1 LSSYTGFIVSSDKL
15 TRQQVEF
22 VLRRAAEIDT
32 HDPGTHDRGR
42 EGAATDGLSVN
53 ELLRLGEEAGLSGGS
68 VSRALT
74 ELRRGVSIEPEE
86 SGVVAHA
93 LGGSRIIVS
102 RVVPAPVETVRRAVD
117 RFLRD
122 QLMTIR
128 RHHGARI
135 EWERAQGIWP
145 GLVRS
150 LDFSKRYAFSLVT
163 RVETIVAEEETVETD
178 EFAEAFGGPGKAN
191 GVRDTSVTFNIDLAD
206 MRRER
211 LAQMGIRSALAF
223 ALVGLGGTMMF
234 PGFGVPDLV
243 ALASGGVA
251 AGGIFALDRKRYL
264 ESRSRVALAPERFL
278 DLLTQRQTTRRSLK
292 PLDPAE

>member
-1 LSSYTGFIVSSDKL
+1 LSRYNRLTVPSDKL
-15 TRQQVEF
+15 TRREVEF

-32 HDPGTHDRGR
+32 HDTGAHERGLAVDDGDRLTVT
-42 EGAATDGLSVN
+42 EV
-53 ELLRLGEEAGLSGGS
+53 LRLGEEAGLHGGS
-68 VSRALT
+68 VSQALT

-86 SGVVAHA
+86 RGVVAQA

-117 RFLRD
+117 RFLRE
-122 QLMTIR
+122 QLMTVR
-128 RHHGARI
+128 RHHGARV

-150 LDFSKRYAFSLVT
+150 LDFSKRYAFSLVS
-163 RVETIVAEEETVETD
+163 RVETVVAEEEGV
-178 EFAEAFGGPGKAN
+178 AGGA
-191 GVRDTSVTFNIDLAD
+191 RETSVTFNIDLAD

-211 LAQMGIRSALAF
+211 LAQMSIRSALAF
-223 ALVGLGGTMMF
+223 AIVGLGGTMMF

-278 DLLTQRQTTRRSLK
+278 DLLTQRQTNRRR
-292 PLDPAE
+292 PPDDAP

>member
-1 LSSYTGFIVSSDKL
+1 VSSEKL

-32 HDPGTHDRGR
+32 HGGAPHGPGSD
-42 EGAATDGLSVN
+42 ADASDGLSVH
-53 ELLRLGEEAGLSGGS
+53 EVLRLGEEAGLHGGS

-86 SGVVAHA
+86 SGVVAQA
-93 LGGSRIIVS
+93 LGGSHIIVS

-117 RFLRD
+117 RFLRE
-122 QLMTIR
+122 QLMTVR

-150 LDFSKRYAFSLVT
+150 LDFSKRYAFSLVS
-163 RVETIVAEEETVETD
+163 RVETIVAEED
-178 EFAEAFGGPGKAN
+178 GADG
-191 GVRDTSVTFNIDLAD
+191 DTSVTFNIDLGD

-211 LAQMGIRSALAF
+211 LTQMSIRSALAF

-234 PGFGVPDLV
+234 PGFGVPDIV

-278 DLLTQRQTTRRSLK
+278 DLLTQRQVNRRALK
-292 PLDPAE
+292 PDDDPSETP

>member
-1 LSSYTGFIVSSDKL
+1 VPSDKL
-15 TRQQVEF
+15 TRQQVDF

-32 HDPGTHDRGR
+32 HDPTAPDRR
-42 EGAATDGLSVN
+42 EGGLEDGLSVM
-53 ELLRLGEEAGLSGGS
+53 EVLRLGEEAGLASGS

-117 RFLRD
+117 RFLRE
-122 QLMTIR
+122 QLMTVR
-128 RHHGARI
+128 RHHGERV
-135 EWERAQGIWP
+135 EWERAHGIWP

-150 LDFSKRYAFSLVT
+150 LDFSRRYAFSLVS
-163 RVETIVAEEETVETD
+163 RVETVVAEETGLDDSE
-178 EFAEAFGGPGKAN
+178 GP
-191 GVRDTSVTFNIDLAD
+191 DTSVTFNIDLAD

-211 LAQMGIRSALAF
+211 LTQMGLRAGMAF
-223 ALVGLGGTMMF
+223 AIVGLGGVAMF
-234 PGFGVPDLV
+234 PGFGMPDLV

-264 ESRSRVALAPERFL
+264 DSRSRVALAPERFL
-278 DLLTQRQTTRRSLK
+278 DLLTQRQTRRALK
-292 PLDPAE
+292 PFDKPFDPSES

>member
-1 LSSYTGFIVSSDKL
+1 LRAARITDLSRYNRGTVPSDKL
-15 TRQQVEF
+15 TRQQVDF

-32 HDPGTHDRGR
+32 R
-42 EGAATDGLSVN
+42 ESTASDQGPEDGLTALEVI
-53 ELLRLGEEAGLSGGS
+53 RLGEEVGLRGGA
-68 VSRALT
+68 VSQALT

-86 SGVVAHA
+86 DGVVAHA
-93 LGGSRIIVS
+93 LGGSRIVVS
-102 RVVPAPVETVRRAVD
+102 RVVPAHVDTVRRAVD

-122 QLMTIR
+122 QLMTVR
-128 RHHGARI
+128 RHHGARV

-150 LDFSKRYAFSLVT
+150 LDFSKRYAFSLVS
-163 RVETIVAEEETVETD
+163 RVETVVSEEPGADDPE
-178 EFAEAFGGPGKAN
+178 GP
-191 GVRDTSVTFNIDLAD
+191 DTSVTFNIDLGD

-211 LAQMGIRSALAF
+211 FTQMGLRSAMAF
-223 ALVGLGGTMMF
+223 ALVGLGGAAMF

-278 DLLTQRQTTRRSLK
+278 DLLTQRQTRRALRPSE
-292 PLDPAE
+292 D

>member
-1 LSSYTGFIVSSDKL
+1 LSRYNRPTVPSDKL

-32 HDPGTHDRGR
+32 HRPAKPGHGQSDAHDPDDGQ
-42 EGAATDGLSVN
+42 DGLSVTD
-53 ELLRLGEEAGLSGGS
+53 LVKLGEEAGLRGGS
-68 VSRALT
+68 VSQALT

-86 SGVVAHA
+86 SGVVAQA
-93 LGGSRIIVS
+93 LGASRIIVS

-117 RFLRD
+117 RFLRE
-122 QLMTIR
+122 QLMTVR

-150 LDFSKRYAFSLVT
+150 LDFSKRYAFSLVS
-163 RVETIVAEEETVETD
+163 RVETVVAEERSD
-178 EFAEAFGGPGKAN
+178 DGGA
-191 GVRDTSVTFNIDLAD
+191 DTSVTFNIDLAD

-211 LAQMGIRSALAF
+211 LTQMGLRSAMAF
-223 ALVGLGGTMMF
+223 AIVGLGGAAMF

-278 DLLTQRQTTRRSLK
+278 DLLTQRQATRRGPRS
-292 PLDPAE
+292 PEE

>member
-1 LSSYTGFIVSSDKL
+1 MPSDKL

-32 HDPGTHDRGR
+32 HEQGGQG
-42 EGAATDGLSVN
+42 GAGPDDANDGLSVV
-53 ELLRLGEEAGLSGGS
+53 EVMRLGEEAGLQGES

-74 ELRRGVSIEPEE
+74 ELRRGASLEPEE
-86 SGVVAHA
+86 RGVVAHA
-93 LGGSRIIVS
+93 LGASRIVVS
-102 RVVPAPVETVRRAVD
+102 RVVPGPVEAVRRAVD
-117 RFLRD
+117 RFLRE
-122 QLMTIR
+122 QLMTVR

-150 LDFSKRYAFSLVT
+150 LDFSKRYAFSLVS
-163 RVETIVAEEETVETD
+163 RVETVVTEE
-178 EFAEAFGGPGKAN
+178 AAGGDGP
-191 GVRDTSVTFNIDLAD
+191 DTSVTFNIDLGD

-211 LAQMGIRSALAF
+211 LTQMGLRSAMAF
-223 ALVGLGGTMMF
+223 ALVGLGGAAMF

-251 AGGIFALDRKRYL
+251 AGGLFALDRKRYL

-278 DLLTQRQTTRRSLK
+278 DLLTQRQQSRRGQR
-292 PLDPAE
+292 PPEE